1 MATSGLDFYLEREI
15 ALTVVERWITFKE
28 QRNLVQVEDS
38 GLKARQLVKMRGRRG
53 RRREELGEG
62 IGWSQGVHRRHLQA
76 SASAHCLPRC
86 QGITWHASAQTGLP
100 VSLAGQQH
108 VWNPVPS
115 FL

>member
-15 ALTVVERWITFKE
+15 ALTVVERWVTFKE
-28 QRNLVQVEDS
+28 QRNLVQVEEW
-38 GLKARQLVKMRGRRG
+38 LKSKAVSKDEGKEG
-53 RRREELGEG
+53 GRREELGEG